1 MMFGRRK
8 KVAARRME
16 VSAAMIESL
25 EGRTLLSA
33 VSAATTSTVQGYSP
47 SQIRHAYGFD
57 QVTFGAG
64 ITADGTG
71 QTIAIVDAFN
81 DPNIKSDLNV
91 FDTQFGLA
99 SANLKIVN
107 QTGGSTLPATDSG
120 WAGEISLDVEWAHA
134 IAPGASILLVEAKS
148 SDLTD
153 LIAGVDY
160 ARNAPGVSTVSMSW
174 GGSEFFSFN
183 GGEFSSQTNFD
194 PYFTTPAG
202 HQGVTFI
209 AAAGDS
215 GTFSGV
221 QWPASSPNV
230 ISVGGTSLFTSDSSG
245 TYSGESSWSGTSGG
259 FSQVESEPNYQLNV
273 QSTGVRTSP
282 DVAYDADPNT
292 GFAVY
297 DSVPSQG
304 ISGWQVVGGT
314 SAGAPQW
321 AALIAI
327 ADQGRVLAGN
337 GTLDGASQTL
347 PLLYSFYGQPGTTGY
362 SGYTTDFNDVIDS
375 SLGGRVHWRW
385 GGFGFA
391 GTRAT
396 AGYDTITG
404 LGTPRTALIQALAS
418 ASPATLASIGST
430 TTGTNGTLT
439 NPTNPAPSSL
449 PPSPLVT
456 SIVSTLPAT
465 VIGGDR
471 GTILLDVTNSG
482 ATRFHGPVTVTLDA
496 STDTTL
502 SSDDTQI
509 TTITLANLT
518 LASGASRTLRL
529 HFSYPA
535 GLADQ
540 QYYVI
545 ASTTAVGTGTAA
557 AEAITPTPVE
567 IVPATVD
574 FAASFPASQ
583 PILVTPGQEAS
594 VLVTVKNPGNST
606 AIGTLGLNLYASV
619 SGLLDG
625 AAQLLAAI
633 PGRKVI
639 VHANGTVTFRVHFA
653 APAGKVGGTYSL
665 LASAVS
671 STIPADGNASNNVA
685 VIGTR
690 SA

>member
-1 MMFGRRK
+1 MMFGRRR
-8 KVAARRME
+8 KVAARRAE
-16 VSAAMIESL
+16 PSAAMIESL
-25 EGRTLLSA
+25 ECRTLLSA
-33 VSAATTSTVQGYSP
+33 VTAATTSTVQGFSP
-47 SQIRHAYGFD
+47 SQIRQAYGFN

-64 ITADGTG
+64 VTADGTG
-71 QTIAIVDAFN
+71 QTIAIIDAYN

-91 FDTQFGLA
+91 FDTQFGLG

-107 QTGGSTLPATDSG
+107 QTGGSTLPTTDSG

-134 IAPGASILLVEAKS
+134 IAPGASILLVEATS

-153 LIAGVDY
+153 LMAGVNY

-183 GGEFSSQTNFD
+183 GGEFSSQTNYD

-230 ISVGGTSLFTSDSSG
+230 ISVGGTSLYTSDSSG
-245 TYSGESSWSGTSGG
+245 TYSSESSWSGTSGG

-282 DVAYDADPNT
+282 DVAYNADPNT

-337 GTLDGASQTL
+337 STLDGASQTL
-347 PLLYSFYGQPGTTGY
+347 PLLYSFYGQPGTSGY
-362 SGYTTDFNDVIDS
+362 SSYTTDFNDVIDTS
-375 SLGGRVHWRW
+375 AGGRVHWRW
-385 GGFGFA
+385 GGYGFA
-391 GTRAT
+391 GTPAT

-418 ASPATLASIGST
+418 ASPATLATIGST
-430 TTGTNGTLT
+430 SGTGGTLT
-439 NPTNPAPSSL
+439 NPTNPVPSSL

-456 SIVSTLPAT
+456 SIVNNPPVS
-465 VIGGDR
+465 VIGGKI

-482 ATRFHGPVTVTLDA
+482 ATRFHGPVTITLDA
-496 STDTTL
+496 STDTSL
-502 SSDDTQI
+502 SSDDTSI

-518 LASGASRTLRL
+518 LASGASKTLRL
-529 HFSYPA
+529 HFSYPT

-557 AEAITPTPVE
+557 AETITATPVE

-574 FAASFPASQ
+574 FAVSFPASQ
-583 PILVTPGQEAS
+583 PILVTPGQNSS
-594 VLVTVKNPGNST
+594 VLVTVKNVGNST
-606 AIGTLGLNLYASV
+606 AIGMLGLNLYASV
-619 SGLLDG
+619 SGLLDS
-625 AAQLLAAI
+625 AAQLLVAI
-633 PGRKVI
+633 PSRKVT
-639 VHANGTVTFRVHFA
+639 VHANGTVTFRVHFV
-653 APAGKVGGTYSL
+653 APAGKVGGNYSL

-671 STIPADGNASNNVA
+671 STIPADGNSSNNIA